1 MTVDA
6 LRKIIHEEVRKAIR
20 EELGNMLSEIRG
32 DNQVSSLEFL
42 SEKQQ
47 ESKSKEGLFDIKN
60 ILQETRKS
68 MTREDYREIMGGNK
82 VCCEKSTVSESIDDN
97 GSSLVNELPS
107 FAKNAKAIFEASK
120 NVDKTRNG
128 L

>member
-32 DNQVSSLEFL
+32 DNRVSSLEFL

-82 VCCEKSTVSESIDDN
+82 VCCEKSIVSESIDDN
-97 GSSLVNELPS
+97 DSSLVNELPS